1 MENKMRDIQQLNDIY
16 LKDNVAVDEF
26 DTIINRYKRKKMM
39 GASIVALILIISIST
54 HLAISSVAQKN
65 MPSTSELLET
75 VETLTNMEDDKID
88 NISVESRRGVILL
101 TTNYTDGAIMKYS
114 LKRSDDGSSIEL
126 IAHNTL

>member
-39 GASIVALILIISIST
+39 GASIAALILIISIST

-101 TTNYTDGAIMKYS
+101 TANYTDGAIMKYS